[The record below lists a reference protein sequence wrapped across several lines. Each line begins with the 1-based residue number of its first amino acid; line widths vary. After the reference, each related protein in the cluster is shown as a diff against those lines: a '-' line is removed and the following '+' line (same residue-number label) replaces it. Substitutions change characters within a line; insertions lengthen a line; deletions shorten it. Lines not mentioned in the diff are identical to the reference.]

1 MEPADILSQIKP
13 CDMDNP
19 YIFVSYSAMDHQQV
33 WADVLAFQQL
43 GYNVWLD
50 ERNLDKTKDSWT
62 EDALSAISDLD
73 CLLVLFYVS
82 SSSLTS
88 EACYRELSQTT
99 ETLTVRIHFGP
110 VRFIAV
116 DVENVGDIGVFTQ
129 EVYTNLMRRKDI
141 SKKEKTAKAIVLSQ
155 FCDNFFGSNNE
166 RVRVHPKDEP
176 NRKINY
182 YEEIVASF
190 PDATKIY
197 PPVKTLAELSPR
209 KVQPPVPAPEPE
221 PAPSPEPEP
230 VAGTEP
236 EPAPEG
242 KTEPAAPEQSAPAED
257 TAPVS
262 LADELSQALGRML
275 EPMQTDELTPAEA
288 VSHEAPAPETAAPAG
303 EDAPEKP
310 AASLADQISS
320 LLGTKKEDKPS
331 ESGDAPKEEEEHKPT
346 LAELIQRKLEE
357 QKKDDKKK

>member
-19 YIFVSYSAMDHQQV
+19 YIFVSYSAQDHARV

-62 EDALSAISDLD
+62 DDALSAISDLD

-82 SSSLTS
+82 SASLTS

-176 NRKINY
+176 NRKIGY
-182 YEEIVASF
+182 YDEIVASF
-190 PDATKIY
+190 PDAAKIY
-197 PPVKTLAELSPR
+197 PPAKTLAELSP
-209 KVQPPVPAPEPE
+209 KKPAPAPKPE
-221 PAPSPEPEP
+221 PAPQ
-230 VAGTEP
+230 
-236 EPAPEG
+236 PAPDPPKKPES
-242 KTEPAAPEQSAPAED
+242 APEAASASGGALAEQ
-257 TAPVS
+257 
-262 LADELSQALGRML
+262 LSQALGRRT
-275 EPMQTDELTPAEA
+275 EPMMAEELTPADPIPEQT
-288 VSHEAPAPETAAPAG
+288 STGTAPAEAEKKESAPAKG
-303 EDAPEKP
+303 PSPSLVEQVSALLSSQGTPKEGDKPPE
-310 AASLADQISS
+310 SDGGGQ
-320 LLGTKKEDKPS
+320 DKPS
-331 ESGDAPKEEEEHKPT
+331 LK
-346 LAELIQRKLEE
+346 ELIQRKLEE

>member
-19 YIFVSYSAMDHQQV
+19 YIFVSYSAQDHARV

-62 EDALSAISDLD
+62 DDALSAISDLD

-82 SSSLTS
+82 SASLTS

-129 EVYTNLMRRKDI
+129 EVYTNLMGRKDI
-141 SKKEKTAKAIVLSQ
+141 SKKEKTSKAIVLSQ

-176 NRKINY
+176 NRKIGY

-190 PDATKIY
+190 PDAAKIY
-197 PPVKTLAELSPR
+197 PPVKTLAELSP
-209 KVQPPVPAPEPE
+209 KKPAPKPEPAAAPQPAPETPPKPE
-221 PAPSPEPEP
+221 SAPEAAPASGGTLA
-230 VAGTEP
+230 VQLSKTLGRRTEP
-236 EPAPEG
+236 ML
-242 KTEPAAPEQSAPAED
+242 AE
-257 TAPVS
+257 
-262 LADELSQALGRML
+262 
-275 EPMQTDELTPAEA
+275 ELTPADPIPEK
-288 VSHEAPAPETAAPAG
+288 APVETAPS
-303 EDAPEKP
+303 E
-310 AASLADQISS
+310 AS
-320 LLGTKKEDKPS
+320 KKEPSPAKGPSPSLVEQVSALLSSQGAPKEGDKPPESDGGGQDKPS
-331 ESGDAPKEEEEHKPT
+331 LK
-346 LAELIQRKLEE
+346 ELIQRKLEE

>member
-13 CDMDNP
+13 CDMENP
-19 YIFVSYSAMDHQQV
+19 YIFISYSAQDHARV

-43 GYNVWLD
+43 GFNVWLD

-129 EVYTNLMRRKDI
+129 EVYTNLMGRKDI
-141 SKKEKTAKAIVLSQ
+141 SKKERPAKAIVLSQ

-176 NRKINY
+176 NRKIDY

-190 PDATKIY
+190 PDAAKIY
-197 PPVKTLAELSPR
+197 PPVKTPAELSPKSCTEACATAR
-209 KVQPPVPAPEPE
+209 LKTPPGN
-221 PAPSPEPEP
+221 APSSRNPPR
-230 VAGTEP
+230 
-236 EPAPEG
+236 G
-242 KTEPAAPEQSAPAED
+242 KRPPPAEHWR
-257 TAPVS
+257 S
-262 LADELSQALGRML
+262 LQQLSKAWAAEA
-275 EPMQTDELTPAEA
+275 EPMLQQELTPAD
-288 VSHEAPAPETAAPAG
+288 PF
-303 EDAPEKP
+303 
-310 AASLADQISS
+310 
-320 LLGTKKEDKPS
+320 
-331 ESGDAPKEEEEHKPT
+331 
-346 LAELIQRKLEE
+346 RKRLR
-357 QKKDDKKK
+357 